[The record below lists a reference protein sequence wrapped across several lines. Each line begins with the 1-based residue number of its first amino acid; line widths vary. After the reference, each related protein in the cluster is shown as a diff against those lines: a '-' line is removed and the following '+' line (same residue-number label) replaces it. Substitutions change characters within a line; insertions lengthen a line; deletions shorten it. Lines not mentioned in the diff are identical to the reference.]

1 MSATASRPPVAF
13 RHALRRGRGSKQDRR
28 RSSRAAVFC
37 AGLLAALLSAST
49 PARADTR
56 SDAQDLFARGRE
68 LRLHG
73 DCASAV
79 PLFRRALDLYPTG
92 LGSLRNFAECEESL
106 GHLASAREAWLDLG
120 RALLT
125 NRDPKYTGWAL
136 DAEQGAERLRAA
148 EPPAGD
154 AGAGDAKELAS
165 GVTAAQPPPSPAP
178 EAPEARHPEATRTVG
193 WVALG
198 VGGASLIG
206 AGIALLVRQEALA
219 ELPLCASTQCPESAR
234 NTTQPIVDR
243 GHAATT
249 LADTLGTV
257 GLVGVA
263 SGLVLLWVGRP
274 HSTDAALVVSPTGLL
289 AAGRF

>member
-1 MSATASRPPVAF
+1 MPIRSAT
-13 RHALRRGRGSKQDRR
+13 RRI
-28 RSSRAAVFC
+28 
-37 AGLLAALLSAST
+37 
-49 PARADTR
+49 
-56 SDAQDLFARGRE
+56 LFARGRE
-68 LRLHG
+68 LRLRG

-79 PLFRRALDLYPTG
+79 PLFRRAFDLYPTG

-106 GHLASAREAWLDLG
+106 GHRASAREAWLDLG
-120 RALLT
+120 RALLA
-125 NRDPKYTGWAL
+125 NRDPKYSGWAL
-136 DAEQGAERLRAA
+136 DAEQEADRLRPA

-154 AGAGDAKELAS
+154 AGAGTAKALAPA
-165 GVTAAQPPPSPAP
+165 VTAAPPPPSPATAAPEPRRP
-178 EAPEARHPEATRTVG
+178 EAPRTVG

-206 AGIALLVRQEALA
+206 AGIALLVRQHALA
-219 ELPLCASTQCPESAR
+219 ELPPCATTGCPDSAMR
-234 NTTQPIVDR
+234 TAQPIDDC

-249 LADTLGTV
+249 LADTLGVV

-274 HSTDAALVVSPTGLL
+274 HATDAALVVSPTGLL